1 MAAITSLVDDFDKAN
16 DIVTTEGVETVS
28 FAYKGKSYEV
38 DLKPDNQKELD
49 ELLGQYIEVG
59 REVSSAKAAS
69 GSKRARSLTRTRTAD
84 TDTQKIRE
92 WAAANGHDVSKR
104 GRISDEVRQAYLAA
118 NPSAPTSQE
127 AAAATA

>member
-1 MAAITSLVDDFDKAN
+1 MAAITSLVDDFDK
-16 DIVTTEGVETVS
+16 VTTDGVETIP
-28 FAYKGKSYEV
+28 FTYKGKSYEV
-38 DLKPDNQKELD
+38 DLSLGNQKELD

-69 GSKRARSLTRTRTAD
+69 GAKRARSLTRTRTAD

-104 GRISDEVRQAYLAA
+104 GRISDDVRNAYLAA
-118 NPSAPTSQE
+118 NPSAPTSTE
-127 AAAATA
+127 AAATA

>member
-1 MAAITSLVDDFDKAN
+1 MAAITSLVDDFDRAN

-28 FAYKGKSYEV
+28 FAYKGENYEV

-59 REVSSAKAAS
+59 RKVSSAKAAS

-104 GRISDEVRQAYLAA
+104 GRISEELRQAYLAA
-118 NPSAPTSQE
+118 NPSTSAPTE
-127 AAAATA
+127 VTATA

>member
-1 MAAITSLVDDFDKAN
+1 MAAITSLVDDFDK
-16 DIVTTEGVETVS
+16 TTTDGVETIP
-28 FAYKGKSYEV
+28 FALKGKNYEV
-38 DLKPDNQKELD
+38 DLSLANQKELD

-69 GSKRARSLTRTRTAD
+69 GAKRTRSLTRTRTAD

-104 GRISDEVRQAYLAA
+104 GRISDDVRNAYLAA
-118 NPSAPTSQE
+118 HPSGPTPSAAE
-127 AAAATA
+127 ATTNA